1 MASVSWRVTLV
12 PGRVITA
19 IVLLT
24 WMVIAPADDCSVAVD
39 VGHFLERPG
48 ATSARG
54 RTEFELNAELAQ
66 LVVRALQRRGCR
78 VTSIGERGDIADLRE
93 RTARARGAALFL
105 SIHHDSAAERFLEHW
120 SIDGVDR
127 LYTDRFAGFSLFV
140 SHDNADAEGSLRC
153 ASAIGRELRAHDFVP
168 SWFHADP
175 QFGEARPFA
184 DQTNGVHWFDDLVV
198 LKTAAQPAVLFEA
211 GILVNRNEELMLQR
225 PDARERI
232 AAAVSDAVVT
242 CLRDRR

>member
-1 MASVSWRVTLV
+1 MASVSRRVSLA
-12 PGRVITA
+12 PGWVIIA
-19 IVLLT
+19 IALLA
-24 WMVIAPADDCSVAVD
+24 WSLIAPADDCSVAVD

-48 ATSARG
+48 AISARG

-66 LVVRALQRRGCR
+66 VVVRALERRGCR
-78 VTSIGERGDIADLRE
+78 VASIGERGDIADLRE
-93 RTARARGAALFL
+93 RTARARRAAFFL

-120 SIDGVDR
+120 SIDGVDC

-140 SHDNADAEGSLRC
+140 SHDNAHAERSLRC

-184 DQTNGVHWFDDLVV
+184 DQANGVHWFDDLVV

-211 GILVNRNEELMLQR
+211 GVLVNRNEELMLQR
-225 PDARERI
+225 PDVKERI
-232 AAAVSDAVVT
+232 GAAVTDAIVA
-242 CLRDRR
+242 CLRDR